1 MLFFCQAS
9 VELQLKQTQ
18 ERTKSLE
25 AELRA
30 LQGKQVTEIDAKCR
44 EIDRMKERLEG
55 EVRGMEGEK
64 GRLEASL
71 RRAEGDRDK
80 MAAQLER
87 VRGELKEMRWVRAC
101 WFLRLGRPWT
111 ESFSL
116 SAQGDRESVTGG
128 EDGPSGRYR

>member
-1 MLFFCQAS
+1 M
-9 VELQLKQTQ
+9 
-18 ERTKSLE
+18 E

-64 GRLEASL
+64 VRLEASL

-101 WFLRLGRPWT
+101 SFLRPGRPWT
-111 ESFSL
+111 ESIYL
-116 SAQGDRESVTGG
+116 SVQGNWESVTGG
-128 EDGPSGRYR
+128 EDGSSGGRR